1 MERSEVICISS
12 DDDEKTDQNE
22 DNGKKVS
29 VIKQLQNNCVAPEK
43 IEVFSSESGEIVTC
57 RRKRKASEMDTDDGS
72 PNCTEEL
79 HKKVIIQE
87 LSQKKDSN
95 GITNMQEKEE
105 KPVLKPKLVVKES
118 KPFSPVVQDI
128 FPMFISLCLQKDRS
142 EDMKIITNKL
152 KRRYEQLDPVY
163 ANSNAFLDFVNEKRN
178 DIINSK
184 NKFYV
189 YIADV
194 MNEMKNRCDGRSTL
208 LLNSKKHTSDEQYNE
223 NSNIISSNTAHTSHI
238 NNTGMNKKKDSI
250 NEDDIMDIKKKKIKL
265 ILRTMKECE
274 MHIKKLEEAEV
285 DFDAEDN
292 STYIKLERYKQ
303 RMVQLHRKYCELTG
317 ENIDAGRQYLR
328 PKHMSTSGIV
338 AVDRAITN
346 FINSKL
352 SKLSKH
358 KKVGSFTDAVIFPD
372 YKDILDCIGR
382 CNESH
387 NLSLDTKQQ
396 QRLAKKAFT
405 ELGEYLQRS
414 RRNDYWDTFSLF
426 LENQEDDPALK
437 NPELAEKLI
446 ENKRL
451 GEERLAN
458 VFELYVKKQVESKNN
473 PEDDKTSSDE
483 EGEDED
489 SIENEDEDSSNK
501 DDDIIE
507 EEDRLSIDKDNSTS
521 EEEDKEEEE
530 EEVNEFVLVV
540 EEEEVEEE
548 EEEEEVVKEGNE
560 VEKEDKEE
568 EEEKEKEKEQTQEEE
583 EKEKEYK
590 QEEEEEKEKEHK
602 QEEEKEQ
609 KQQDKAIASN
619 KDKVTINKE
628 DTKDEVDVDYVDIIE
643 INENCQSDASD
654 RLKKTV
660 NDTNCKSTKSNDVN
674 ISNVT
679 NNSEPLVS
687 KGNDGTT
694 SSNTSADVTPFT
706 KIDASMVTAEDVVED
721 SNPVGE
727 KKPLLRLRSFAKP
740 PTTWKDGSGKI
751 DGSDAEQKT
760 TTTPSSK
767 VIVDLTTESPNGT
780 STAPNSCAD
789 VQTGTNKLICM
800 REKLKEA
807 LKPTHTKVIVVG
819 ELANHYRKAN
829 LQNNLNSATKSQ
841 NKEEVSPLC
850 GLLNIN
856 TQMPTCPVLKQY
868 SNRKTVTQ
876 KQNSK

>member
-1 MERSEVICISS
+1 
-12 DDDEKTDQNE
+12 
-22 DNGKKVS
+22 NGKKVS

-458 VFELYVKKQVESKNN
+458 VFELYVKKQVEK
-473 PEDDKTSSDE
+473 
-483 EGEDED
+483 
-489 SIENEDEDSSNK
+489 
-501 DDDIIE
+501 
-507 EEDRLSIDKDNSTS
+507 
-521 EEEDKEEEE
+521 
-530 EEVNEFVLVV
+530 
-540 EEEEVEEE
+540 
-548 EEEEEVVKEGNE
+548 
-560 VEKEDKEE
+560 
-568 EEEKEKEKEQTQEEE
+568 
-583 EKEKEYK
+583 
-590 QEEEEEKEKEHK
+590 
-602 QEEEKEQ
+602 
-609 KQQDKAIASN
+609 
-619 KDKVTINKE
+619 
-628 DTKDEVDVDYVDIIE
+628 
-643 INENCQSDASD
+643 
-654 RLKKTV
+654 
-660 NDTNCKSTKSNDVN
+660 
-674 ISNVT
+674 
-679 NNSEPLVS
+679 
-687 KGNDGTT
+687 
-694 SSNTSADVTPFT
+694 
-706 KIDASMVTAEDVVED
+706 D